1 MFFHK
6 ILSLQTPSKQP
17 PLLIR
22 PRLVDTIHNNK
33 NSLATE
39 IIYEVE
45 PGSSQETSIIIG
57 SPSSHQPQ
65 QRPPEGGGPTLKN
78 GHKTLLASKDCV

>member
-57 SPSSHQPQ
+57 
-65 QRPPEGGGPTLKN
+65 K
-78 GHKTLLASKDCV
+78 

>member
-1 MFFHK
+1 MGFCEKTLSQFFQIFSLERKSERIEIMFFHK

-57 SPSSHQPQ
+57 
-65 QRPPEGGGPTLKN
+65 K
-78 GHKTLLASKDCV
+78 